1 MAPGASSAYRDAL
14 DFLFAR
20 TGGGSKYGLER
31 VRALL
36 AEVGDPQRAVPVF
49 HVAGTNGKGS
59 TVAAL
64 EALLRTRGLRVA
76 RYTSPHLVDFRERV
90 VVDGR
95 PVSEDE
101 VIAFVHRW
109 TPAAERLGAT
119 FFEVTTALAFDHFA
133 SARAD
138 VAIVETGLGGR
149 LDSTNVVLPLAAA
162 VTSIG
167 FDHMELLGDT
177 LDRIAAEKAGIYKTG
192 VPAVVGEQSPEVRAV
207 LVAQARTVGAAPVR
221 IVAEECTIS
230 DVRVGAEGTT
240 FTLEAPFGRATL
252 STPLLGA
259 FQAQNVATALTML
272 DAAGPAWSVAL
283 PEAASALR
291 SVRLPGRFQRA
302 GRYVFDV
309 AHNPAGALVLAET
322 LSALQPARPVAA
334 LVTVLSDKDWRGM
347 LRALAPAV
355 DHFVLSTAPTA
366 PHGRVWHPE
375 EALAFASAE
384 GWAAEVEPDFD
395 RALARAGAL
404 GETVLVTGSFHTVGD
419 AMLRLQVDP
428 LAG

>member
-1 MAPGASSAYRDAL
+1 MSPGASSAYRDAL

-36 AEVGDPQRAVPVF
+36 AKVGDPHLAVPVF

-64 EALLRTRGLRVA
+64 EALLRARGLRVA

-90 VVDGR
+90 VVGGR
-95 PVSEDE
+95 PVSEQE
-101 VIAFVHRW
+101 VIDFVHRW
-109 TPAAERLGAT
+109 MPAAERLGAT

-133 SARAD
+133 KAAAD
-138 VAIVETGLGGR
+138 VAVVETGLGGR
-149 LDSTNVVLPLAAA
+149 LDSTNVVVPVAAA

-177 LDRIAAEKAGIYKTG
+177 LDRIAAEKAGIYKAG
-192 VPAVVGEQSPEVRAV
+192 APAIVGELSADVRAV
-207 LVAQARTVGAAPVR
+207 LARQAQAAGATPVR
-221 IVAEECTIS
+221 IVAEECGIA
-230 DVRVGAEGTT
+230 DVRVGAEGTS
-240 FTLEAPFGRATL
+240 FTLDAPFGRATL

-272 DAAGPAWSVAL
+272 DAGGPSWRLPL
-283 PEAASALR
+283 PEVASALR
-291 SVRLPGRFQRA
+291 TVRLPGRFQRT
-302 GRYVFDV
+302 GRYIFDV
-309 AHNPAGALVLAET
+309 AHNPAGAQVLAET
-322 LSALQPARPVAA
+322 LAALGPPRPLAA
-334 LVTVLSDKDWRGM
+334 LVTVLADKDWRGM

-366 PHGRVWHPE
+366 PPGRVWHPE
-375 EALAFASAE
+375 EALAFARSQGWTAE
-384 GWAAEVEPDFD
+384 LEPDFD
-395 RALARAGAL
+395 RALSRAGAV